1 VICWTR
7 SATEPWRGD
16 QAAPA
21 LAAFLLPE
29 AAGPCGSTANAV
41 GAINAATQAD
51 GLTLLHR
58 AVRCGSAAM
67 LESLLSFGCAQGF
80 CWRVRRAAAHAR
92 PPPGMSG
99 LGCGQQLVTAHWLC
113 AVLSA
118 GLQEA
123 IVGCADK
130 LK

>member
-1 VICWTR
+1 MYWTCR
-7 SATEPWRGD
+7 ATEPWPYD

-29 AAGPCGSTANAV
+29 AAGPCGSTATAV

-80 CWRVRRAAAHAR
+80 CWRVRTCCCTC
-92 PPPGMSG
+92 PS
-99 LGCGQQLVTAHWLC
+99 LGCPVWDVVKSL
-113 AVLSA
+113 
-118 GLQEA
+118 
-123 IVGCADK
+123 
-130 LK
+130 